1 LCSPLVA
8 NLVETYPA
16 HLRQDYDGA
25 ARHTPLIIPNQE
37 DSGTSPVMAQLNAFN
52 AALIRCGFNND
63 TADAITAEGFDTLDT
78 LADVEE
84 SDIDSMIKNI
94 RKTHRALGA
103 QAQGN
108 VTFPFLAIRRFKAM
122 HSWAG
127 ELKRTDRA
135 LNAGLYAGALITTAV
150 LHYSLECMH
159 TAMTEDEDIIK
170 PKELSDLT
178 HWEKF
183 REQWKLYAGR
193 L

>member
-1 LCSPLVA
+1 MFATCRQSRRDP
-8 NLVETYPA
+8 T
-16 HLRQDYDGA
+16 HLRQDYDGV

-37 DSGTSPVMAQLNAFN
+37 DSGTSQVMAQLNAFN
-52 AALIRCGFNND
+52 AALIHCGFNNN
-63 TADAITAEGFDTLDT
+63 TADVITAEGFDTLDT

-94 RKTHRALGA
+94 RETRRALGA

-108 VTFPFLAIRRFKAM
+108 VTFPFLAIHCFKAM

-150 LHYSLECMH
+150 LCYSLECMR
-159 TAMTEDEDIIK
+159 TATTEDEDIIK

-183 REQWKLYAGR
+183 W
-193 L
+193 